1 MWFNIKGQ
9 LAHPTLGKFVCLLIL
24 LGIGSSGCVG
34 SGQIAHG
41 MFIIALESA
50 PVTFDPRGATTS
62 DTARVHQLIYHTLVQ
77 KNERFE
83 LVPELAERWQVDAE
97 MKNFTFFLPRGVTF
111 HNGKELTARDVA
123 YTFETMIAPGFDSPK
138 RAAFSRLRK
147 VEVVDSH
154 TVVFRCSERYAGLL
168 VDLIAVGIIP
178 EGSGPT
184 VATNPIGTGPFRFV
198 SSVPGQYIDLAA
210 FPEAFGGGP
219 SIQRLRLKVVRD
231 PTTLALELLSGSVHF
246 ALNTRLSP
254 DFVEEQ
260 RRLGTLNVTI
270 AEGAPV
276 EYLLLNTS
284 DPVLADRRVRQAI
297 AYGLDRQVIVKNLLQ
312 QQARLA
318 STVLPPTH
326 WAYNANV
333 KRYDYDP
340 DMARRLLDEAG
351 YPDPDGDG
359 PQPRLR
365 LSLKTSSAEQP
376 RQIATI
382 VQEHLR
388 NIGIEVQVQSYEF
401 QTYANFLNR
410 GQYQMGFLRLV
421 GGYFPDI
428 FKAAFGSRSIPF
440 DPTVGERERTGFLNR
455 ARYRNAEVDR
465 LIEQAEATQDRQ
477 QQVKLYGRIQEIV
490 AEDVPWVYL
499 WYPSNVAVMSRRVA
513 NVQIPP
519 SGDFFFFRQVT
530 FQ

>member
-1 MWFNIKGQ
+1 MLCCG
-9 LAHPTLGKFVCLLIL
+9 GV
-24 LGIGSSGCVG
+24 GCVG
-34 SGQIAHG
+34 SGQVDHG
-41 MFIIALESA
+41 TLVVAIESA
-50 PVTFDPRGATTS
+50 PLTFDPRGATTS
-62 DTARVHQLIYHTLVQ
+62 DTARVQQLIYHTLVQ

-97 MKNFTFFLPRGVTF
+97 MKNFTFFLPRGITF
-111 HNGKELTARDVA
+111 HNGKELTAHDVA

-147 VEVVDSH
+147 VEVVDDR
-154 TVVFRCSERYAGLL
+154 TVVFRCRERYPGLL
-168 VDLIAVGIIP
+168 VDLVAVGIIP

-184 VATNPIGTGPFRFV
+184 AAANPIGTGPFRVVNFV
-198 SSVPGQYIDLAA
+198 QGQHIDLEA
-210 FPEAFGGGP
+210 FPTAFGGAP
-219 SIQRLRLKVVRD
+219 RIQRLRLKVVRD

-270 AEGAPV
+270 ADGAPV

-284 DPVLADRRVRQAI
+284 DAVLADRRVRQAI
-297 AYGLDRQVIVKNLLQ
+297 AYGLDRQTIIKNLLQ

-340 DMARRLLDEAG
+340 EMARQLLDQAG

-388 NIGIEVQVQSYEF
+388 NIGIEVELQSYEF

-440 DPTVGERERTGFLNR
+440 DPTISERERTGFLNR
-455 ARYRNAEVDR
+455 ARYRNVEVDR

-477 QQVKLYGRIQEIV
+477 EQVKLYGRIQEIV
-490 AEDVPWVYL
+490 AEDVPWIYL
-499 WYPSNVAVMSRRVA
+499 WYPSNVAVMSRRVGS
-513 NVQIPP
+513 VRIPP
-519 SGDFFFFRQVT
+519 SGDFFFFKELT